1 MIHHF
6 YERYSK
12 HLVAFVLLTQ
22 LPLVA
27 WSLGVKTNND
37 TETWMPETT
46 PARQK
51 FEQFKRLF
59 GAEEFLLI
67 AFDQS
72 HQDAPDAALIESL
85 CGRLERLPSVRRAA
99 SPDRLR
105 AIMRDLEVP
114 NDQIEERLKG
124 LLVAR
129 SGPLIGVA
137 VTLSDAGA
145 KNRSQTVADIRDVLK
160 YCDLDQERSMLV
172 GAPLFSAELDRL
184 GGKKA
189 NSIYFVITL
198 TICLSLLYLLIRE
211 WRLTGLVYAVTVW
224 TINATNVLLDVVGF
238 EMNFVLSAIPILT
251 MVLTMA
257 VCVHYLY
264 YFQEAVEEG
273 AAHPIAR
280 ALQLAW
286 WPTCIA
292 TLTTCLGELALS
304 VSDLMPIR
312 NFSYAS
318 VISSMMSMICG
329 LGLTPA
335 LLVVCPTLPRRTPG
349 NARQGLWL
357 ANAVVSRS
365 RKIVFATLLLTVVAG
380 VGLPYL
386 TSDMNVAEFLPS
398 KSKVK
403 QDFLRVTNELATTDS
418 IEAVINCGTDS
429 RPFVEKLAMVRR
441 IEERIHQHPNV
452 DQTLSLTRFFPKELP
467 TDPVKL
473 GLLLKRAES
482 RRTEDEFTSH
492 GQELWRVSVRVRVP
506 RGKTRGQV
514 IDELTEQL
522 HGEPVMLTG
531 LSALVDS
538 AKQEIFNSFSQ
549 SVFMALG
556 LITVAMM
563 IFLRSVWR
571 GLLTMVPNVAPL
583 VWVYGGM
590 AWLGMPIDIAI
601 MLSGSIALG
610 MSVDGTFHFMSRFRF
625 HQQRAEAELVAQ
637 LEQEIP
643 VDDSSKIPISKA
655 LEFSCPAEFAA
666 RHALLESSIPFIQS
680 TLTATAGMFGLT
692 LSHFAPT
699 ARFGWVM
706 IALMLAALVGDVL
719 MLPAL
724 LKVTNRRRKCGA
736 DASRIR
742 PTRDAS
748 ATPPHRHVA

>member
-1 MIHHF
+1 MLHQF
-6 YERYSK
+6 YQRYSK
-12 HLVAFVLLTQ
+12 HLVALVLLTQ

-37 TETWMPETT
+37 TETWMPDTT
-46 PARQK
+46 PARQN
-51 FEQFKRLF
+51 FEQFKRIF

-67 AFDQS
+67 AFDLSQ
-72 HQDAPDAALIESL
+72 QGAPDEALIESL

-124 LLVAR
+124 LLVSR
-129 SGPLIGVA
+129 NGPLVGVA
-137 VTLSDAGA
+137 VTLSDAGV

-318 VISSMMSMICG
+318 AISSMMSMICG

-335 LLVVCPTLPRRTPG
+335 LLVVCPTLPRRTPD

-380 VGLPYL
+380 LGLPYL

-403 QDFLRVTNELATTDS
+403 QDFLRVTDELATTDS

-441 IEERIHQHPNV
+441 IEERIQQHPNV
-452 DQTLSLTRFFPKELP
+452 DQTLSLTRFFPKHLP

-514 IDELTEQL
+514 IDELAEQL

-583 VWVYGGM
+583 VWIYGGM
-590 AWLGMPIDIAI
+590 AWMGMPIDIAI

-625 HQQRAEAELVAQ
+625 HQQRAEAELATQ
-637 LEQEIP
+637 IEQESS
-643 VDDSSKIPISKA
+643 VDDSSTIPISKA
-655 LEFSCPAEFAA
+655 PEISCPAEFAA

-724 LKVTNRRRKCGA
+724 LKVTNRRR
-736 DASRIR
+736 R
-742 PTRDAS
+742 PLAAE
-748 ATPPHRHVA
+748 ATPTTSELPSVESAAA